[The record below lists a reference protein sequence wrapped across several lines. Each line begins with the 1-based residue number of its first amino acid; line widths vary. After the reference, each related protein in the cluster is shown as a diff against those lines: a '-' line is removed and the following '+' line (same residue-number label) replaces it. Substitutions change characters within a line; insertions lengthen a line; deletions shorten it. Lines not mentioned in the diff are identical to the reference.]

1 MKEKFQTLNIFHKTF
16 ILSFVFSLIT
26 FVLMIPLMIFNLG
39 EIPFGLLLG
48 EFISYMSY
56 FVIGFIDKK
65 NPISKKS
72 NVPIVVVLILRF
84 TLLAVISVLSAL
96 LYYRYNHHI
105 FNVIAIIGGYFIP
118 LIIFIVLIARDRKE
132 QEKNV

>member
-48 EFISYMSY
+48 EFISYLFC
-56 FVIGFIDKK
+56 FVIGFIENK
-65 NPISKKS
+65 NPLTKKG
-72 NVPIVVVLILRF
+72 LIPL
-84 TLLAVISVLSAL
+84 VIVLSIRILVLAAASIFAAI
-96 LYYRYNHHI
+96 LYYQYNCHI

-118 LIIFIVLIARDRKE
+118 LIILIVLMLKE
-132 QEKNV
+132 KGEAKNV